1 MICDILQQK
10 AGKSKKEY
18 KTKNLGNAEHCCG
31 VIVCIAASEKKKY
44 ISDDLCNA
52 KQIAL
57 NFSILFLNRYSPK
70 GALYYHP
77 RLVICQDMCFSSITK
92 QTYISY
98 GISHQRIGFYDNY
111 YYSKP
116 NTYQL
121 FIYYAFRALNRKI
134 MIFSLEQIQIC
145 THIQKDNPYCEA

>member
-1 MICDILQQK
+1 MQNIGAVLQFVYRWEEK
-10 AGKSKKEY
+10 GKIY
-18 KTKNLGNAEHCCG
+18 T
-31 VIVCIAASEKKKY
+31 
-44 ISDDLCNA
+44 SDDLYNA

-57 NFSILFLNRYSPK
+57 NFFILFLKRYSPK

-77 RLVICQDMCFSSITK
+77 RLVICQDMCLSSITK

-121 FIYYAFRALNRKI
+121 FIYYAFRAI

-145 THIQKDNPYCEA
+145 THIQKDNQYCEA